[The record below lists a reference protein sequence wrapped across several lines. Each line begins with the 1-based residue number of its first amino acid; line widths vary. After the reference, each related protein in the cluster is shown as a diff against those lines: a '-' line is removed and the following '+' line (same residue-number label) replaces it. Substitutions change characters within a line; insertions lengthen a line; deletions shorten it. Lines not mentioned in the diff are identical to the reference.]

1 MLEYLG
7 EKKASEN
14 IVDAIEKTLIKDE
27 GRTKDLK
34 GTANTLQCANLVLE
48 NI

>member
-1 MLEYLG
+1 M
-7 EKKASEN
+7 
-14 IVDAIEKTLIKDE
+14 DAIEKTLVKDE

-34 GTANTLQCANLVLE
+34 GTANTLQCANFVLS

>member
-1 MLEYLG
+1 LDYLG
-7 EKKASEN
+7 EKKAAAN
-14 IVDAIEKTLIKDE
+14 IVNAIEKTLAIDE

-34 GTANTLQCANLVLE
+34 GTANTLQCANVVLK